1 MKKLAL
7 PLLAVV
13 FLTIPSVA
21 SGSKSKL
28 YGKWQVTKM
37 EMGDESKKQDLP
49 PGMKIVVEFAK
60 NNVFKVTMSFRGK
73 SDSKTGTWKIVGK
86 GLETSVEGKTEQMD
100 YKVRGRVLKII
111 QNKSGK
117 KQIMTL
123 KKL

>member
-1 MKKLAL
+1 VKKLAL
-7 PLLAVV
+7 PLLAMV

-37 EMGDESKKQDLP
+37 EMGDESKQDLP
-49 PGMKIVVEFAK
+49 PGMKIIVEFAK

-73 SDSKTGTWKIVGK
+73 NDSKIGTWKIVGK
-86 GLETSVEGKTEQMD
+86 GLETSVDGKKEKMD
-100 YKVRGRVLKII
+100 YKVRGKVLKII
-111 QNKSGK
+111 QDKSGK